1 MKAVIRK
8 ASDWK
13 YGEIKEFNTLEEL
26 LDFQE
31 KAENPIIISRE
42 NVFLTGDIP
51 YDIMIYDDYIE

>member
-31 KAENPIIISRE
+31 KAGCAIIIGPNE
-42 NVFLTGDIP
+42 LLEGDAP
-51 YDIMIYDDYIE
+51 YEIMIYDGYIE